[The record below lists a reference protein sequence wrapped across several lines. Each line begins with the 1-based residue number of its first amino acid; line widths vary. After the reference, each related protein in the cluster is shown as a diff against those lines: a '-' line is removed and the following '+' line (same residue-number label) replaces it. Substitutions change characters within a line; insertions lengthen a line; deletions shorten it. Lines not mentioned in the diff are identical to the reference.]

1 MSGEKQTNIGLKKET
16 EARRNRSAPL
26 CARASQG
33 EETMIELIALVL
45 FSQQP
50 IPAMIEGK
58 ASYYSV
64 DSSSNR
70 TASGELFRDDEF
82 TCAMNTGEFGDRVL
96 VVSDSGRSVVCR
108 INDRGPFVKHRVI
121 DLSKAAMHK
130 LDPGL
135 RRGVINVRVYPLGPG
150 FPNPPT
156 N

>member
-1 MSGEKQTNIGLKKET
+1 MSGVKQTNIGLKEET
-16 EARRNRSAPL
+16 EARRNRSAP
-26 CARASQG
+26 CAQWSPK
-33 EETMIELIALVL
+33 EKETMIELIALVL

-121 DLSKAAMHK
+121 DLSRAAMNK

-135 RRGVINVRVYPLGPG
+135 RRGVVNVRVYPLGPG
-150 FPNPPT
+150 TANPPS